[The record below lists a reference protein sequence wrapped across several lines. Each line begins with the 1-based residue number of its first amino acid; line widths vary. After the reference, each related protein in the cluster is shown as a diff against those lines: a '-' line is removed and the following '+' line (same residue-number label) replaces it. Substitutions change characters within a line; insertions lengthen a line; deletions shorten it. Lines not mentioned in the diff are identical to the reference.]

1 MATISGTLMIKDAF
15 SNVLNKFNSGVQRSM
30 TAANRLKAEMDKGS
44 TGVERIGHSANTA
57 NIGLK
62 QLIAGSAIG
71 GMISSAMGVAGNGV
85 RAFVGELNDST
96 VAWSTFEGNM
106 RQIGKS
112 PAQIYAA
119 KNSLQKFAQD
129 TIYSSSDMAQT
140 YSQLAAVGTK
150 NTTALVKGFG
160 GLAAAAT
167 DPEQAMK
174 TLSEQATQMAAK
186 PMVQWQDF
194 KLMLEQTP
202 AGMAAVGKTMGMNT
216 KELVKAVQGGKVK
229 TEDFLNAIAKTGTN
243 ANFSKM
249 ATQYKTIG
257 QALDGLKETLANKVQ
272 PQFKKLSEIGI
283 KAISSITDKLGK
295 VNFANF
301 ADKIID
307 GINRIKTAG
316 SAFIK
321 GFTSQFSKN
330 QFVDIIRDIGDSIS
344 TLFSSLSNNQGLKGL
359 FNGIGQGVGRF
370 ALTMANGIANVVQVI
385 SKINP
390 SALKMLA
397 TALVALKLGTNGLK
411 LAAIAACLK
420 IIGSLDPGQLQH
432 VATAVTALATAFVA
446 MKGIGA
452 IAGVFGKITSGISS
466 FSTSFVS
473 IISTLMILPQKIAQ
487 IGSMI
492 GAAFSVIT
500 WPVAL
505 VIVGVTALIIGAVYA
520 WQTNL
525 FNFRNTMSNL
535 FSNIGTIFEPLR
547 SAFSNLGEALAP
559 ASGVLSA
566 IGKAL
571 GTISIGAIYGI
582 AIGIGALADALTSI
596 ISKASAFV
604 YSLRAAGDSVK
615 AFGSAINDIKNGDFS
630 FSGMRKAFSDAGNDI
645 GHMFDSLNRAHEFK
659 ATGAVISSL
668 KGIDA
673 QAKTTKSSLD
683 SIKMPNIAAQNSKI
697 NGLNNIDLNKQ
708 LANKKI
714 KIGYQFD
721 TNPNAKIEKQLASK
735 PLKAKISST
744 TVGDPVNKLQQS
756 ISKNPL
762 KAKVKTDTSSAGV
775 AQKKMQSQ
783 IGSKPIKVKV
793 AKPKVPTP
801 KTPKIKTMHVKVA
814 KPKVPQPTMPKP
826 KTLHIRVAKPKVPQ
840 PTMPKV
846 KTIHV
851 KVARP
856 KVPTPIMPTVRPIPG
871 PRMGRAKTA
880 EFLASVQSAI
890 SRAAAIAQAGAGP
903 MFSAGAMIG
912 QGLAAGMRSAVGEVA
927 AAADALVAQADRAAR
942 AKAKIHSP
950 SRLFAEIGGYLGKGM
965 AIGMNS
971 TQGLIASASD
981 TMIATATPDTV
992 GANYDGSVNQSGRPS
1007 GLTNARFGGNSTSND
1022 NRSSTITIESGA
1034 IQINSSGNA
1043 EYDAD
1048 TLLAV
1053 LENKIIAQQEKS
1065 LG

>member
-1 MATISGTLMIKDAF
+1 MATISGTLRINDAF
-15 SNVLNKFNSGVQRSM
+15 SNVLNRFNSGMQRSM
-30 TAANRLKAEMDKGS
+30 TAANRLKAEMNKGS
-44 TGVERIGHSANTA
+44 AGIESMGRSANTA
-57 NIGLK
+57 NIGLR

-71 GMISSAMGVAGNGV
+71 SMISSAMGAASNGV
-85 RAFVGELNDST
+85 RAFVGELNEST

-112 PAQIYAA
+112 PAQINSAR
-119 KNSLQKFAQD
+119 NSLQKFAQD
-129 TIYSSSDMAQT
+129 TIYSSSDMAST

-150 NTTALVKGFG
+150 NTTQLVKGFG
-160 GLAAAAT
+160 GLAAAAN
-167 DPEQAMK
+167 DPKQAMK

-202 AGMAAVGKTMGMNT
+202 AGMAAVGKTMGMST
-216 KELVKAVQGGKVK
+216 KELVKNVQAGKIK
-229 TEDFLNAIAKTGTN
+229 TEEFLNAIAKTGTN

-257 QALDGLKETLANKVQ
+257 QALDGLKETLANNVQ

-295 VNFANF
+295 VNFTSF

-307 GINRIKTAG
+307 GINRVKTAG

-321 GFTSQFSKN
+321 GFTSQFNKN
-330 QFVDIIRDIGDSIS
+330 QFVDIIRSIADSFR

-359 FNGIGQGVGRF
+359 FTGIGQGVGRF
-370 ALTMANGIANVVQVI
+370 ALAMANGIANVVQAI

-397 TALVALKLGTNGLK
+397 AAFVALKLGTNGIK
-411 LAAIAACLK
+411 LAAIAAGLK
-420 IIGSLDPGQLQH
+420 IIGSLNPGQLQH
-432 VATAVTALATAFVA
+432 VATAITALATAFVA

-466 FSTSFVS
+466 FSNSFVS
-473 IISTLMILPQKIAQ
+473 IITTLMTLPQKIAQ

-500 WPVAL
+500 GPIAF
-505 VIVGVTALIIGAVYA
+505 VIAGITALIIGAVYA

-525 FNFRNTMSNL
+525 FNFRSTISNL

-547 SAFSNLGEALAP
+547 NAFSNLGEALAP
-559 ASGVLSA
+559 ASGVFA
-566 IGKAL
+566 TFGKVL
-571 GTISIGAIYGI
+571 GAISIGAIYGI
-582 AIGIGALADALTSI
+582 AVGIGTLADAFTSV
-596 ISKASAFV
+596 ISVASAFV
-604 YSLRAAGDSVK
+604 YSLRAVGDGVK
-615 AFGSAINDIKNGDFS
+615 AVGSAFNDIKNGDFS
-630 FSGMRKAFSDAGNDI
+630 FSGMRKAFGEAGNDI
-645 GHMFDSLNRAHEFK
+645 NHMFDSLSHVGEFK

-697 NGLNNIDLNKQ
+697 NGLNNINLNKQ
-708 LANKKI
+708 LANKKV

-744 TVGDPVNKLQQS
+744 TAGDPLNKLQQS

-762 KAKVKTDTSSAGV
+762 KAKVKTDSSSASAV
-775 AQKKMQSQ
+775 QKKMQSQ
-783 IGSKPIKVKV
+783 IGSKPVKVKV
-793 AKPKVPTP
+793 AKPKIPTP
-801 KTPKIKTMHVKVA
+801 KMPKIKTMHAKVA
-814 KPKVPQPTMPKP
+814 KPKVPQPTMPKT
-826 KTLHIRVAKPKVPQ
+826 KTLHIKVARPKVPQ
-840 PTMPKV
+840 PTMPK
-846 KTIHV
+846 I
-851 KVARP
+851 
-856 KVPTPIMPTVRPIPG
+856 RPIPG
-871 PRMGRAKTA
+871 PRMGRAKTGA
-880 EFLASVQSAI
+880 FLASVQSAI

-912 QGLAAGMRSAVGEVA
+912 AGLAAGMRSQVGAVA

-965 AIGMNS
+965 AVGMEA
-971 TQGLIASASD
+971 TQGLIANASD
-981 TMIATATPDTV
+981 AMIATATPDATNV
-992 GANYDGSVNQSGRPS
+992 GYGYNRDDQNGSLVN
-1007 GLTNARFGGNSTSND
+1007 TRFGGNTTTSD
-1022 NRSSTITIESGA
+1022 NHSSTLTIESGA
-1034 IQINSSGNA
+1034 IQINSSGSA
-1043 EYDAD
+1043 DYDAD
-1048 TLLAV
+1048 KLLSMI
-1053 LENKIIAQQEKS
+1053 ENGLMAKQEKA
-1065 LG
+1065 LN